1 MKLKKDPTLGRN
13 TRKTLLAVA
22 VAVAASPALAQL
34 QLEEIIVTAQKRT
47 ELVQDI
53 SATVNVVTG
62 ESIDRFSALSFL
74 DLEQQTAGV
83 TLSAP
88 NARNSNIS
96 MR

>member
-1 MKLKKDPTLGRN
+1 MRQKKAYTPA
-13 TRKTLLAVA
+13 RKTLLAVA
-22 VAVAASPALAQL
+22 VTTVTTPVLAQM

-62 ESIDRFSALSFL
+62 DAIERFSALSFI

-96 MR
+96 MRG